1 MEPVALRTAEAAT
14 LVATQPITL
23 AVGEGT
29 RRTMMLVAA
38 GMEATEAILVG
49 VDQWPVARKAEPRV
63 KRA

>member
-1 MEPVALRTAEAAT
+1 MEPVASRTAGPAT

-23 AVGEGT
+23 AIGEGT

-38 GMEATEAILVG
+38 GMGATEAILAG
-49 VDQWPVARKAEPRV
+49 LDQWPVARKAEPRA

>member
-1 MEPVALRTAEAAT
+1 MEPVASRTAGPAT

-23 AVGEGT
+23 AIGEGT

-49 VDQWPVARKAEPRV
+49 VDQWPVTRRAEPRV
-63 KRA
+63 KGA